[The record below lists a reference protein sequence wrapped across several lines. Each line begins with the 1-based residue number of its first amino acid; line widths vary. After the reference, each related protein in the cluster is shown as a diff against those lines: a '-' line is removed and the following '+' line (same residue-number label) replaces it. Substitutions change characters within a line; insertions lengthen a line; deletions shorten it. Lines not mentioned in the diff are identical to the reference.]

1 MFKINN
7 MFCKNLMLV
16 SDDYFLVI
24 ASDLKQNFNL
34 IIWK

>member
-7 MFCKNLMLV
+7 MFCENLMAV
-16 SDDYFLVI
+16 SDDYSLVI